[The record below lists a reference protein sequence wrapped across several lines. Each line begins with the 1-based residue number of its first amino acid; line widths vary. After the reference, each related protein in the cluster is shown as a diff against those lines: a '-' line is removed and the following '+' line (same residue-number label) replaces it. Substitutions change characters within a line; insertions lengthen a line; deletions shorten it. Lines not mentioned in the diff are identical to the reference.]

1 MANTLLILFLTFFV
15 LIMAVKVQMK
25 TTCFFNQRCRCKTSN
40 KTYVDVDCSQ
50 AKLRDIPYLP
60 RNVSSVDLS
69 YNYINKIPEHHF
81 KYNDILT
88 EINLSNNRLHS
99 LNKEMFYGLNGIL
112 KLQMNNNNITKS
124 TEDAFLYLR
133 KLSYL
138 DVKVNNISWSNYNV
152 TFPPFLLTLKIDFNA
167 SKEIIP
173 EIPHLETLDVS
184 GLSGHCYVPTVK
196 ADTFRSVPTIHELDI
211 SACRVNNVYNGS
223 FSFMRNLSML
233 DISFNTCLRFDG
245 LENVTVD
252 LPFTSIKILKF
263 NKIHKTFQM
272 NTKVLKQHF
281 LHLRYT
287 NLQEMHGDS
296 NRIQLFEDGA
306 IQQLPFSIRK
316 IFMSDNEISY
326 GQYLFDVIAL
336 QIEFVNVSL
345 LFSSRRNNEHEE
357 MCERPDESCCNQ
369 VCKPI
374 HTPDETILR
383 YNTPWRVLP
392 IPRKLKTAL
401 YKECYLRYEIPQFT
415 VSENIVEYVD
425 LSYNIFYSWIGPLL
439 TFDHV
444 LFLDLSNNICSNVSK
459 VFFKSVPNVTT
470 LLVQNNLLGFVL
482 PDDNEGEIM
491 EHMPALQIVNLAENR
506 IPSLPYNFF
515 KSQANVIDIKLGGNM
530 MDDITFQMNHM
541 KKLSHLDISNNRI
554 SSVGAHAR
562 GHLEEVYKVKNNVSI
577 DISGNPLKCSCDTI
591 DFIKWM
597 STTKITIHNKHK
609 TSCLTSD
616 GHTESLRKPN
626 RIFEKLQME
635 CSSYSS
641 LIVGTVASLVFFLF
655 ILIWGICYR
664 NRWRLRYMYY
674 MVKNKYQVQNKG
686 NYDNDSQYEY
696 DAFISYDNSDRFFV
710 HDKLL
715 PCLEREAGLK
725 LCIHKRDFLPGN
737 DIAGN
742 ITSAIHNSRKV
753 VIVMSHN
760 YLDSYWCMFEYNM
773 AKVESIYSRNK
784 ENILFLVFLEQ
795 MSPKDLPMMVLEL
808 VQSHS
813 YIEYPND
820 EFGDTVFW
828 NKLKEV
834 LSQ

>member
-1 MANTLLILFLTFFV
+1 MANTLLIFFLTSFV
-15 LIMAVKVQMK
+15 LMMPVSVQTKPACFFDQRCGCK
-25 TTCFFNQRCRCKTSN
+25 TTN
-40 KTYVDVDCSQ
+40 KTYVEVDCSHVNLS
-50 AKLRDIPYLP
+50 KIPFLP

-69 YNYINKIPEHHF
+69 NNNISNIPEHHF
-81 KYNDILT
+81 KDNDILT
-88 EINLSNNRLHS
+88 EINLSFNRLHF
-99 LNKEMFYGLNGIL
+99 LNKEMFYGLHSVF
-112 KLQMNNNNITKS
+112 KLQMNNNNITK
-124 TEDAFLYLR
+124 TTKDVFLYLR
-133 KLSYL
+133 TLSYL
-138 DVKVNNISWSNYNV
+138 DVKKNNISWSNHNV
-152 TFPPFLLTLKIDFNA
+152 TFPQSLLTLKIDYNA
-167 SKEIIP
+167 SHENLP
-173 EIPHLETLDVS
+173 EMPHLKTLDVS
-184 GLSGHCYVPTVK
+184 GLTGQCYIHTVK
-196 ADTFRSVPTIHELDI
+196 PDTFRSVPTIHELDI
-211 SACRVNNVYNGS
+211 SACKVNYVYNGS
-223 FSFMRNLSML
+223 FSFMRNLSTL
-233 DISFNTCLRFDG
+233 DVSFNTCLRFDG

-272 NTKVLKQHF
+272 NTKVLKRHF
-281 LHLRYT
+281 YHLRYT

-316 IFMSDNEISY
+316 IFMSDNEFSY
-326 GQYLFDVIAL
+326 GQYLFELITL
-336 QIEFVNVSL
+336 QIEFVNASF

-374 HTPDETILR
+374 HTPDEISR
-383 YNTPWRVLP
+383 YNTSWRVLP
-392 IPRKLKTAL
+392 IPRKLKKAL
-401 YKECYLRYEIPQFT
+401 YKECFLRYEISKFS
-415 VSENIVEYVD
+415 VAENMVEYID

-444 LFLDLSNNICSNVSK
+444 QYLDLSNNICSNVSK
-459 VFFKSVPNVTT
+459 VFFQSVPNVIT
-470 LLVQNNLLGFVL
+470 LLLQNNLLGFVL
-482 PDDNEGEIM
+482 PDDTEGEIM
-491 EHMPALQIVNLAENR
+491 QHVPALQTINLADNR
-506 IPSLPYNFF
+506 IPSLSYAFF
-515 KSQANVIDIKLGGNM
+515 KSQANLKYIKLAGNM
-530 MDDITFQMNHM
+530 IDNITFQINHM
-541 KKLSHLDISNNRI
+541 KQLSNLDLSNNRI
-554 SSVGAHAR
+554 SNLDEHSR
-562 GHLEEVYKVKNNVSI
+562 FQLEKVYKVNNNFSI

-597 STTKITIHNKHK
+597 STTKVRIHNKHK
-609 TSCLTSD
+609 TSCLTSH
-616 GHTESLRKPN
+616 GNFESLLNPN
-626 RIFEKLQME
+626 RVFKKLQKE

-641 LIVGTVASLVFFLF
+641 LIVGTVASLVVFLF

-686 NYDNDSQYEY
+686 NYNNDSQYEY
-696 DAFISYDNSDRFFV
+696 DAFVSYDNNDRFFV

-715 PCLEREAGLK
+715 PCLEREAELK

-808 VQSHS
+808 VQSSS

>member
-1 MANTLLILFLTFFV
+1 MANSLLILFLAFFV
-15 LIMAVKVQMK
+15 LMMTVSVRTK

-40 KTYVDVDCSQ
+40 KTYVEVDCSQ

-69 YNYINKIPEHHF
+69 NNYIHNIPERHF
-81 KYNDILT
+81 RNNDILT
-88 EINLSNNRLHS
+88 EINLSVNRLHS
-99 LNKEMFYGLNGIL
+99 LNKEMFYGLNSVL
-112 KLQMNNNNITKS
+112 KLKMNNNNITK
-124 TEDAFLYLR
+124 TTKDAFLYLR
-133 KLSYL
+133 TLSYL
-138 DVKVNNISWSNYNV
+138 NVKKNSISWRDNNV
-152 TFPPFLLTLKIDFNA
+152 TFPQSLLTLKIDYNA
-167 SKEIIP
+167 SQEKLP
-173 EIPHLETLDVS
+173 EMPRLETLDVS
-184 GLSGHCYVPTVK
+184 GSSGHCYVHSVK
-196 ADTFRSVPTIHELDI
+196 PDTFRSVPTIHKLDM
-211 SACRVNNVYNGS
+211 SACKVNYVYKGS

-245 LENVTVD
+245 LENVTID

-281 LHLRYT
+281 MHLRYT
-287 NLQEMHGDS
+287 NLEEMHGDS
-296 NRIQLFEDGA
+296 NRIQLLEDGA
-306 IQQLPFSIRK
+306 VQQLPSSIRK
-316 IFMSDNEISY
+316 LFMSDNEFSY
-326 GQYLFDVIAL
+326 GQYFFDFITM

-345 LFSSRRNNEHEE
+345 LFSSRRNNEREE
-357 MCERPDESCCNQ
+357 ICERPDESCCNQ
-369 VCKPI
+369 ECKPI
-374 HTPDETILR
+374 HTPAENIFR
-383 YNTPWRVLP
+383 SNSPWKILP
-392 IPRKLKTAL
+392 IPRKLKKAL

-415 VSENIVEYVD
+415 VSENILEYVD

-439 TFDHV
+439 TFAHV
-444 LFLDLSNNICSNVSK
+444 QFLDLSNNICSNVSK
-459 VFFKSVPNVTT
+459 EFFKSVPNVIT
-470 LLVQNNLLGFVL
+470 LLVQNNLLGFVF

-491 EHMPALQIVNLAENR
+491 QHMPALQIVNLAENR
-506 IPSLPYNFF
+506 IPSLPYIFF
-515 KSQANVIDIKLGGNM
+515 KSQANLIDIKLGGNM
-530 MDDITFQMNHM
+530 MDNITFQINHM
-541 KKLSHLDISNNRI
+541 KRLSNLDLSNNRI
-554 SSVGAHAR
+554 SSLDENAR
-562 GHLEEVYKVKNNVSI
+562 GYLEEVYKVKNKLSI

-591 DFIKWM
+591 EFIKWM
-597 STTKITIHNKHK
+597 STTKIKIHNKHK
-609 TSCLTSD
+609 TSCLTSHGD
-616 GHTESLRKPN
+616 PESLRKPK
-626 RIFEKLQME
+626 RVFEKLQME

-641 LIVGTVASLVFFLF
+641 LIVGTVASLVVFLF
-655 ILIWGICYR
+655 VLIWGIGYR

-686 NYDNDSQYEY
+686 NSDNDGQYEY
-696 DAFISYDNSDRFFV
+696 DAFISYDNNDRFFV

-715 PCLEREAGLK
+715 HCLEREAGLK
-725 LCIHKRDFLPGN
+725 LCIHKRDFIPGN

-795 MSPKDLPMMVLEL
+795 MSPKDLPMIVLEL

-828 NKLKEV
+828 NKLREI
-834 LSQ
+834 LS